1 MGYTGLKVK
10 SISDVIT
17 NSSTEVFVVTK
28 KDKQYC
34 ENTYFSGLNTPN
46 SVYWNPEEITWK
58 WLKNRGKHEWM
69 MVMDVLGKSYTEVS
83 VSGEEPSQ
91 NRWNIWMEENRY
103 EIQKKLMGLWWL
115 NVEDKFS
122 GFLEM
127 AEELDKRGIKWFE
140 NRH

>member
-1 MGYTGLKVK
+1 
-10 SISDVIT
+10 
-17 NSSTEVFVVTK
+17 
-28 KDKQYC
+28 
-34 ENTYFSGLNTPN
+34 
-46 SVYWNPEEITWK
+46 
-58 WLKNRGKHEWM
+58 
-69 MVMDVLGKSYTEVS
+69 MVMDVLGKAYTEVS

-91 NRWNIWMEENRY
+91 NRWNVWMEENRY